1 MSENE
6 RAIKSMDRNFSTYLS
21 CYVNDPERRLTPNLQ
36 TKINTEYQSRTR
48 NAPENSLD
56 PYRIACFKVIGRC
69 DLSRR
74 SMEGVNQTMEDWVWL
89 QFALAREVNRA
100 EEVRGEVFGLE
111 DLRNVITDIGQRHF
125 KDNPSDGEF
134 TTFFYLQILAGM
146 FERAVAYL
154 YPHNYIT
161 AVHFAIALSYHGLLR
176 VSDFNVT
183 DSDLRKFFFFFPIQI
198 INFIL
203 MSNKV
208 TYTTQ
213 DKPQI
218 SFGRMVGYYTRD
230 FRAALPEA
238 ATDYL
243 CLICMNADLAGQ
255 AGRSYRDL
263 CHEALRELVLETRE
277 FAMLLG
283 DIRADGQRIK
293 GVIEQRLRLIKLT
306 GEDEFLKTITVQA
319 AQVADESGRITDAV
333 LLYHLAEE
341 YDNVIE
347 LINRA
352 LSDAVAVDIGEEHMR
367 IEPSK
372 PRALADGNTEQ
383 QQQQQQIQQQQQQ
396 NLGISLTSVD
406 DPAVLARNMIGVY
419 DKNALYLRKIKQVN
433 RDACGLLLR
442 MNNARL
448 NIEAG
453 RWADALDVCFF
464 TFFPYSAQRVKKPPS
479 SYSIITTY
487 HFQTHQ
493 SHDINITTNTNTDI
507 DTDDNNR

>member
-1 MSENE
+1 MLILSE
-6 RAIKSMDRNFSTYLS
+6 
-21 CYVNDPERRLTPNLQ
+21 
-36 TKINTEYQSRTR
+36 
-48 NAPENSLD
+48 
-56 PYRIACFKVIGRC
+56 
-69 DLSRR
+69 
-74 SMEGVNQTMEDWVWL
+74 
-89 QFALAREVNRA
+89 
-100 EEVRGEVFGLE
+100 
-111 DLRNVITDIGQRHF
+111 
-125 KDNPSDGEF
+125 
-134 TTFFYLQILAGM
+134 
-146 FERAVAYL
+146 
-154 YPHNYIT
+154 
-161 AVHFAIALSYHGLLR
+161 
-176 VSDFNVT
+176 VT
-183 DSDLRKFFFFFPIQI
+183 H
-198 INFIL
+198 
-203 MSNKV
+203 
-208 TYTTQ
+208 TTQ
-213 DKPQI
+213 GKPQI

-293 GVIEQRLRLIKLT
+293 GVIEQRLQLIKLT

-372 PRALADGNTEQ
+372 PRALADGSNGQ
-383 QQQQQQIQQQQQQ
+383 QQQQQQQQQEQEQ
-396 NLGISLTSVD
+396 NFGISLTSVD

-453 RWADALDVCFF
+453 RWADALDVRLLFYIF
-464 TFFPYSAQRVKKPPS
+464 FFPLRRKRTPQCSHNPFP
-479 SYSIITTY
+479 IN
-487 HFQTHQ
+487 HFILFHFFFILLILNSQ
-493 SHDINITTNTNTDI
+493 SL
-507 DTDDNNR
+507 

>member
-1 MSENE
+1 
-6 RAIKSMDRNFSTYLS
+6 
-21 CYVNDPERRLTPNLQ
+21 
-36 TKINTEYQSRTR
+36 
-48 NAPENSLD
+48 
-56 PYRIACFKVIGRC
+56 
-69 DLSRR
+69 
-74 SMEGVNQTMEDWVWL
+74 
-89 QFALAREVNRA
+89 
-100 EEVRGEVFGLE
+100 
-111 DLRNVITDIGQRHF
+111 
-125 KDNPSDGEF
+125 
-134 TTFFYLQILAGM
+134 
-146 FERAVAYL
+146 
-154 YPHNYIT
+154 
-161 AVHFAIALSYHGLLR
+161 
-176 VSDFNVT
+176 
-183 DSDLRKFFFFFPIQI
+183 
-198 INFIL
+198 
-203 MSNKV
+203 
-208 TYTTQ
+208 
-213 DKPQI
+213 
-218 SFGRMVGYYTRD
+218 MVGYYTRD

-293 GVIEQRLRLIKLT
+293 GVIEQRLQLIKLN

-372 PRALADGNTEQ
+372 PRALTDGNTGQ
-383 QQQQQQIQQQQQQ
+383 QQQQQQEQ

-464 TFFPYSAQRVKKPPS
+464 LSLFFCPSGKKTRPPLKPIS
-479 SYSIITTY
+479 P
-487 HFQTHQ
+487 
-493 SHDINITTNTNTDI
+493 
-507 DTDDNNR
+507 